1 MGKHLCFC
9 LPAVVENVQDVT
21 GYGLCRALA
30 GARVASEPISVIGC
44 YLTQSIMDTAG
55 AATCNGCVKACHTG
69 EDEQGKKKRGEHPED
84 LDSLIWF
91 AALCWQLGKRFHL
104 ARRASPAAA
113 AILTGDFTSRRETF
127 SCLFTASG
135 CRKYSITTSL
145 LVVVIG
151 SIARLV
157 MS

>member
-1 MGKHLCFC
+1 MGEHLCFC
-9 LPAVVENVQDVT
+9 LPAVVENVQGVT
-21 GYGLCRALA
+21 DWGLRANCY
-30 GARVASEPISVIGC
+30 RASEPISVIGC
-44 YLTQSIMDTAG
+44 YLTQSNMDTAG
-55 AATCNGCVKACHTG
+55 AAMCNGCVKACHTG

-91 AALCWQLGKRFHL
+91 AALCWRLGKRFHL